1 MNKLLVTTALV
12 GVAAL
17 GATSSAQAFGGGF
30 PGWPGYPGHPGNGG
44 DDDVCVECIDNA
56 INLEQVFSGFQK
68 AFNNISEVGD
78 VTDAAQT
85 ALNAANLISLNDIDI
100 SDVNIGKVTQDAD
113 LFQMADNDLY
123 ASVFAALYN
132 IEQSATNVGNV
143 FSAPEVNDIA
153 QDASGYQGAFNTIV
167 FGNGGYDADA
177 LYDADDA
184 LLPTQSALNAVNMV
198 TVDELT
204 GQAVQMADVGQT
216 AINTMSY
223 AGGYGVYGFGGHHG
237 WLDVD
242 VYDVGQTA
250 TNVANVF
257 SATDIVGLDCG
268 CVSVLQDAE
277 AAQLAVNNFSGSGWT
292 TDLNNIVQEATNIA
306 NSISYLTE

>member
-17 GATSSAQAFGGGF
+17 GVTSSAQAFGGGH
-30 PGWPGYPGHPGNGG
+30 PWWPPHPGNG
-44 DDDVCVECIDNA
+44 DDDCIECIDNA

-68 AFNNISEVGD
+68 AFNNISDVGD

-85 ALNAANLISLNDIDI
+85 ALNAANLISLDGIDI
-100 SDVNIGKVTQDAD
+100 SDVNIGEVDQEAD
-113 LFQMADNDLY
+113 LDQIADNDIY
-123 ASVFAALYN
+123 ASVFATLYN
-132 IEQSATNVGNV
+132 IEQSATNVANV
-143 FSAPEVNDIA
+143 FSAPEVNDID
-153 QDASGYQGAFNTIV
+153 QDAWGYQDAFNTIE
-167 FGNGGYDADA
+167 FGKGGYDADA
-177 LYDADDA
+177 LYDEEGE
-184 LLPTQSALNAVNMV
+184 LLPTQAALNAVNMI
-198 TVDELT
+198 TVDQLT
-204 GQAVQMADVGQT
+204 GQAVQMAAVGQT

-223 AGGYGVYGFGGHHG
+223 AGGGYSPFGYGGHHG
-237 WLDVD
+237 WVDVD

-277 AAQLAVNNFSGSGWT
+277 AAQFAANNFSGSGWS
-292 TDLNNIVQEATNIA
+292 TDLTNIVQEATNIA
-306 NSISYLTE
+306 NSISYLTPEVAE